1 MKNIK
6 IVLVSAI
13 AATLMFSG
21 CGKPENVVNVYNWG
35 DYIDPDTIEMFE
47 EETGYKVNYDMFETC
62 EDMYTKIVNAKT
74 SYDVLIPSDYMIERL
89 INEDML
95 EKINFDNIP
104 NYKYIDDDFK
114 NLSFDPNNEYS
125 VPYTWGT
132 MGILYNSTMVDE
144 EIDSWKSLWDEKYAN
159 NIMMYNS
166 QRDTIGITLKMLGYS
181 LNSTDEKELA
191 EATDALIKQSD
202 IVLCYVVDEGKDKM
216 IQGEAALTLA
226 WSGDAQY
233 CIDNNPDLRYVIP
246 KEGSNIFFDSM
257 IIPKT
262 TQNKEGAEAF
272 INFMSRPDISAKNA
286 AYIGYSTPESAAREK
301 MGDAGKSEVA
311 YPDLSKHTELEIFTT
326 LGDKIKIYDELWTKV
341 ISSF

>member
-6 IVLVSAI
+6 AVLIAVIASVLV
-13 AATLMFSG
+13 LSG
-21 CGKPENVVNVYNWG
+21 CGKPENAVNVYNWG
-35 DYIDPDTIEMFE
+35 DYIDPDVIEEFE
-47 EETGYKVNYDMFETC
+47 QETGYKVNYDMFETC

-89 INEDML
+89 IKEDRL

-104 NYKYIDDDFK
+104 NYKYIDEDFK
-114 NLSFDPNNEYS
+114 NLSYDPDNEYS

-144 EIDSWKSLWDEKYAN
+144 DIDSWKVLWDKKYKN
-159 NIMMYNS
+159 SIMMYNS

-181 LNSTDEKELA
+181 LNSTDEKELE
-191 EATDALIKQSD
+191 EATESLIEQSE

-216 IQGEAALTLA
+216 IQGEAALSLA

-286 AYIGYSTPESAAREK
+286 KYIGYSTPETAAREK
-301 MGDAGKSEVA
+301 MGKAGKSEVA
-311 YPDLSKHTELEIFTT
+311 YPDLSQHEELEIFTA